1 MIKDREVY
9 DVLQAVFPNEI
20 YNITDWLSEMFSRAT
35 REFTSESSYK
45 YQPKLI
51 KFENQAQFYGYS
63 EIFNKNK
70 QFGFVIHQG

>member
-45 YQPKLI
+45 YQLKLI